1 MPLTIGQVAKRSGI
15 GLETVRFYE
24 RTGLVEEPPRTDSD
38 YRQYPEGVVARIR
51 VIRRAK
57 ELGFKLSE
65 ISELL
70 WLRVDPDTRCADV
83 RQQTELKIADVEE
96 KIRALQR
103 IKTALKKLAA
113 SCVGTGPTSEG
124 PILEALDSQDEGLV
138 RKESFRHEDK
148 TTNRSFWGG
157 MSRL

>member
-24 RTGLVEEPPRTDSD
+24 RKGLVEEPPRTDSG
-38 YRQYPEGVVARIR
+38 YRQYPEDVVARIR
-51 VIRRAK
+51 FIRRAK

-70 WLRVDPDTRCADV
+70 SLRVDPDTTCPDV
-83 RQQTELKIADVEE
+83 RKQTELKITDVEE
-96 KIRALQR
+96 RIRALQK

-113 SCVGTGPTSEG
+113 SCVGTGPTSEC
-124 PILEALDSQDEGLV
+124 PILEALDGQEKD
-138 RKESFRHEDK
+138 
-148 TTNRSFWGG
+148 
-157 MSRL
+157 

>member
-51 VIRRAK
+51 FIRRAK

-83 RQQTELKIADVEE
+83 R
-96 KIRALQR
+96 
-103 IKTALKKLAA
+103 
-113 SCVGTGPTSEG
+113 
-124 PILEALDSQDEGLV
+124 
-138 RKESFRHEDK
+138 
-148 TTNRSFWGG
+148 
-157 MSRL
+157 